1 LKAGFGDPHVL
12 PPIWLIEQGSDM
24 ALRTPDGELLE
35 PKSHMYKRVKGPII
49 LTQHGFSRDA
59 QKQSPLNLNTSHQQ
73 AHLRVRH
80 SCVTLNQTFLQ
91 AFNQSLH
98 NVVGDER
105 NHLCPSLEFEEL
117 FIVSLKISSFSI

>member
-1 LKAGFGDPHVL
+1 
-12 PPIWLIEQGSDM
+12 M

-49 LTQHGFSRDA
+49 LTQQRVFQRCS
-59 QKQSPLNLNTSHQQ
+59 KQSPLKLNTSHQQ
-73 AHLRVRH
+73 EHLRVRH
-80 SCVTLNQTFLQ
+80 SCVTSNQTFLQ

-105 NHLCPSLEFEEL
+105 NQLCPSLEFEEL